1 MANDLYPTA
10 RAAFLA
16 GDLAWDTDSVKVV
29 AVDSGYTYS
38 VNHEFL
44 DDVTAGLRVATTA
57 SGMTSMTTTSG
68 YADADN
74 ATLASV
80 TGDIITGLI
89 VYQSGASE
97 AASRLIAY
105 YDTRANSTSVTVTP
119 DGNDIVI
126 QWSSSGLFRL

>member
-10 RAAFLA
+10 RAAYLA
-16 GDLAWDTDSVKVV
+16 GDLAWDTDAVKVV

-44 DDVTAGLRVATTA
+44 NDVTAGLRVATTA
-57 SGMTSMTTTSG
+57 SGLTSKTTTSG
-68 YADADN
+68 YAKAAN

-80 TGDIITGLI
+80 TGDVITGLI

-97 AASRLIAY
+97 GASRLIAY
-105 YDTRANSTSVTVTP
+105 YDTKAGNTAISISP
-119 DGNDIVI
+119 NGNDIVV
-126 QWSSSGLFRL
+126 QWNASGLFRL

>member
-10 RAAFLA
+10 RAAYLA
-16 GDLAWDTDSVKVV
+16 GDLAWDTDAVKVV

-57 SGMTSMTTTSG
+57 SGLTSMTTTSG
-68 YADADN
+68 YANAAD

-80 TGDIITGLI
+80 TGDVITGLI

-97 AASRLIAY
+97 GASRLIAY
-105 YDTRANSTSVTVTP
+105 YDTKAGNTAISISP
-119 DGNDIVI
+119 DGNDIVV
-126 QWSSSGLFRL
+126 QWNASGLFRL